1 MNKTMTDS
9 EKLDYAIEMLEAIQQ
24 KQEQQDETIEELCEK
39 VSDLDSNF
47 GDGFE
52 RGEYSN

>member
-1 MNKTMTDS
+1 MTDS